1 MVFFDPSVTISFWM
15 LFRSLRTFFFGLSSV
30 LASFHFGN
38 FFLVVCSLLLKGK
51 VKVLS
56 YLKGNSWDKIVRSR
70 LYACI
75 LQRSLFLLEKK
86 RSQFSLLPN
95 SIFTG
100 RPSILGLRLSLADI
114 PLISGLRSKSQVWRK
129 AQNYIPCDIFNNS
142 FIRLTWVGIS
152 SEAVVFVGKYCF
164 QLFLT
169 LFYFFFQTEFVFT

>member
-1 MVFFDPSVTISFWM
+1 MLRSSGLEKRIICQNDELSFIS
-15 LFRSLRTFFFGLSSV
+15 LFQIWFSLIHQSPFHSECCSGVWELFFFGLSSV

-56 YLKGNSWDKIVRSR
+56 YLKGNFWDKIVRSR
-70 LYACI
+70 LYTCI

-100 RPSILGLRLSLADI
+100 RPSILNLQIEPSRYTVDFWIEIKVTSVTKGSKLHSLRYL
-114 PLISGLRSKSQVWRK
+114 
-129 AQNYIPCDIFNNS
+129 
-142 FIRLTWVGIS
+142 
-152 SEAVVFVGKYCF
+152 
-164 QLFLT
+164 
-169 LFYFFFQTEFVFT
+169 